1 MEEIKQTL
9 GGWALQQNIKLLDE
23 KYYDDEKLYTYEEY
37 REIVPRDV
45 EVPISNE
52 TWEDRN
58 NTDMEE
64 LLKELKSINDAK
76 KRLADREKEAKEKL
90 EKELTDEGYKN
101 DFVTISYSKPSE
113 SVSIDTAKLCEHEP
127 ELYKELLRDYPKI
140 TKRKASFSY
149 RFK

>member
-1 MEEIKQTL
+1 
-9 GGWALQQNIKLLDE
+9 
-23 KYYDDEKLYTYEEY
+23 
-37 REIVPRDV
+37 
-45 EVPISNE
+45 
-52 TWEDRN
+52 
-58 NTDMEE
+58 MEE

-90 EKELTDEGYKN
+90 EKELTNEGYKN

-127 ELYKELLRDYPKI
+127 ELYKELLRDYPKV
-140 TKRKASFSY
+140 TTRKAGFSY

>member
-1 MEEIKQTL
+1 
-9 GGWALQQNIKLLDE
+9 
-23 KYYDDEKLYTYEEY
+23 
-37 REIVPRDV
+37 
-45 EVPISNE
+45 
-52 TWEDRN
+52 
-58 NTDMEE
+58 MEE

-113 SVSIDTAKLCEHEP
+113 SVSIDTAKSCEHEP
-127 ELYKELLRDYPKI
+127 ELYKELLRDYPKV
-140 TKRKASFSY
+140 TTRKASFSY

>member
-1 MEEIKQTL
+1 
-9 GGWALQQNIKLLDE
+9 
-23 KYYDDEKLYTYEEY
+23 
-37 REIVPRDV
+37 
-45 EVPISNE
+45 
-52 TWEDRN
+52 
-58 NTDMEE
+58 MEE

-90 EKELTDEGYKN
+90 EKELTDKGYKN

-127 ELYKELLRDYPKI
+127 ELYKELLRDYPKV
-140 TKRKASFSY
+140 TTRKASFSY

>member
-1 MEEIKQTL
+1 
-9 GGWALQQNIKLLDE
+9 
-23 KYYDDEKLYTYEEY
+23 
-37 REIVPRDV
+37 
-45 EVPISNE
+45 
-52 TWEDRN
+52 
-58 NTDMEE
+58 MEE

-113 SVSIDTAKLCEHEP
+113 SVSIDTAQLCEHEP
-127 ELYKELLRDYPKI
+127 ELYKELLRDYPKV
-140 TKRKASFSY
+140 TTRKASFSY

>member
-1 MEEIKQTL
+1 
-9 GGWALQQNIKLLDE
+9 
-23 KYYDDEKLYTYEEY
+23 
-37 REIVPRDV
+37 
-45 EVPISNE
+45 
-52 TWEDRN
+52 
-58 NTDMEE
+58 MEE
-64 LLKELKSINDAK
+64 LLMELKSINDAK

-101 DFVTISYSKPSE
+101 DFITISYSKPSE

-127 ELYKELLRDYPKI
+127 ELYKELLRDYPKV

>member
-1 MEEIKQTL
+1 
-9 GGWALQQNIKLLDE
+9 
-23 KYYDDEKLYTYEEY
+23 
-37 REIVPRDV
+37 
-45 EVPISNE
+45 
-52 TWEDRN
+52 
-58 NTDMEE
+58 MEE
-64 LLKELKSINDAK
+64 LLMELKSINDAK

-90 EKELTDEGYKN
+90 EEQLTDEGYKN

-127 ELYKELLRDYPKI
+127 ELYKELLRDYPKV

>member
-1 MEEIKQTL
+1 
-9 GGWALQQNIKLLDE
+9 
-23 KYYDDEKLYTYEEY
+23 
-37 REIVPRDV
+37 
-45 EVPISNE
+45 
-52 TWEDRN
+52 
-58 NTDMEE
+58 MEE
-64 LLKELKSINDAK
+64 LLMELKSINDAK

-127 ELYKELLRDYPKI
+127 ELYKELLRDYPKV

>member
-1 MEEIKQTL
+1 
-9 GGWALQQNIKLLDE
+9 
-23 KYYDDEKLYTYEEY
+23 
-37 REIVPRDV
+37 
-45 EVPISNE
+45 
-52 TWEDRN
+52 
-58 NTDMEE
+58 MEE

>member
-1 MEEIKQTL
+1 
-9 GGWALQQNIKLLDE
+9 
-23 KYYDDEKLYTYEEY
+23 
-37 REIVPRDV
+37 
-45 EVPISNE
+45 
-52 TWEDRN
+52 
-58 NTDMEE
+58 MEE

-113 SVSIDTAKLCEHEP
+113 SVSIDTSKLCELEP
-127 ELYKELLRDYPKI
+127 ELYNELLRDYPKVS
-140 TKRKASFSY
+140 KRKASFSY